1 MMAQKGVKV
10 SIRPMEPEDIDGIL
24 AIDRKIGG
32 HQRAITYRD
41 LVREALGGEMDVS
54 FVAEVDDQ
62 FVGFILAYLTYVR
75 EQVSEACV
83 IQIFG
88 VDPKYQ
94 GQGIATKLIKA
105 RIDKCRSKRIKLV
118 RVMIEE
124 RDSQLQGFFKRLGF
138 ERGRYID
145 YSKTV

>member
-1 MMAQKGVKV
+1 MAEKEVRV
-10 SIRPMEPEDIDGIL
+10 SIRPMEPEDISGIL
-24 AIDRKIGG
+24 EVDRRISGV
-32 HQRAITYRD
+32 QRASTFRD
-41 LVREALGGEMDVS
+41 LVREVLGGEMDVS

-62 FVGFILAYLTYVR
+62 FVGFVLAYLTYVR

-94 GQGIATKLIKA
+94 GQGVASKLVKA
-105 RIDKCRSKRIKLV
+105 LIEKCRSKGIKLV

-124 RDSQLQGFFKRLGF
+124 RDSQLQGFFEHLGF
-138 ERGRYID
+138 VRGRIID